1 MKNKIL
7 YDSSQK
13 DQIRCRIKLVFYV
26 YNVIICDD
34 DPAFLDHLK
43 QQLGVIIQ
51 QFNLQIKIYAFTT
64 MEAISDHI
72 IKKCDI
78 AILDI
83 DFAEKT
89 YSGLDIAKRLR
100 SFRSDAVIIF
110 ATNYIE
116 YAPEGYEV
124 QAFRYI
130 LKKDI
135 RLKLENYFKQAI
147 QHLHK
152 NSETIKFK
160 INGEIVDISLEHIL
174 YIEAQLH
181 TVKVIVQTMDYR
193 KHKEYIFYS
202 SIGKLDQQLSE
213 KGFLRVHKS
222 YLVNMA
228 HIKRYQCQKVV
239 LDNGLELSASAS
251 RYAEQKNAICC
262 GKAKLLMD
270 NFISVSWILME
281 MISQFLFCNSFMQK
295 RTWNAL
301 TYFLILLIITW
312 IFVFSNYY
320 TGNIPVIY
328 VSILSCYILSFVCFK
343 GSWPRRI
350 TAVLMCMVL
359 LSVMDTIVVYAWS
372 TLTQIGLEELYSLKY
387 TYFTVGTLS
396 KSISLFIA
404 WLVYRFWPKPAVAY
418 GQLRWLIL
426 ATIFPIISL
435 VMLIVIYDNFQHN
448 EDLSIRA
455 LSFTIAI
462 ALGNIGIMYLI
473 NQLEKS
479 EQEKQRIA
487 LLDQQMEIQMQS
499 ILALEKSYRAQR
511 TASHEFNHH
520 LSTIGALLESNH
532 YEALSQYVRQL
543 QKNQPARV
551 FSINSH
557 HPIIDAVLNQK
568 YQTAKDFNIDMQV
581 KINDLSNISIPND
594 ALVVVLSNLLDNA
607 IEAST
612 HCSSEKIIRLS
623 LILEETIF
631 CTVENTTEP
640 VMFVNDTLPSTK
652 KGSQSHGYGVSNIR
666 KILDGLQ
673 AEYAFR
679 YEEGWFYFVAEIPN

>member
-1 MKNKIL
+1 
-7 YDSSQK
+7 
-13 DQIRCRIKLVFYV
+13 
-26 YNVIICDD
+26 
-34 DPAFLDHLK
+34 
-43 QQLGVIIQ
+43 
-51 QFNLQIKIYAFTT
+51 
-64 MEAISDHI
+64 
-72 IKKCDI
+72 
-78 AILDI
+78 
-83 DFAEKT
+83 
-89 YSGLDIAKRLR
+89 
-100 SFRSDAVIIF
+100 
-110 ATNYIE
+110 
-116 YAPEGYEV
+116 
-124 QAFRYI
+124 
-130 LKKDI
+130 
-135 RLKLENYFKQAI
+135 
-147 QHLHK
+147 
-152 NSETIKFK
+152 
-160 INGEIVDISLEHIL
+160 
-174 YIEAQLH
+174 
-181 TVKVIVQTMDYR
+181 
-193 KHKEYIFYS
+193 
-202 SIGKLDQQLSE
+202 
-213 KGFLRVHKS
+213 
-222 YLVNMA
+222 
-228 HIKRYQCQKVV
+228 
-239 LDNGLELSASAS
+239 
-251 RYAEQKNAICC
+251 
-262 GKAKLLMD
+262 
-270 NFISVSWILME
+270 ME

-295 RTWNAL
+295 RTWSAL
-301 TYFLILLIITW
+301 TYIVIVFIITW

-328 VSILSCYILSFVCFK
+328 ISILSCYILSFVCFK

-359 LSVMDTIVVYAWS
+359 LSVMDTVVVYAWS

-396 KSISLFIA
+396 KSISLFTS
-404 WLVYRFWPKPAVAY
+404 WLIYRFWPKPAVAHR
-418 GQLRWLIL
+418 QLRWLVL
-426 ATIFPIISL
+426 AIVFPIISL

-448 EDLSIRA
+448 EDLSIQA

-520 LSTIGALLESNH
+520 LTTIGALLESNQ

-543 QKNQPARV
+543 QKNQPTRV

-568 YQTAKDFNIDMQV
+568 YQTAKDFDIDMQV
-581 KINDLSNISIPND
+581 RINDLSNISIPDD

-612 HCSSEKIIRLS
+612 HCSSEKIVRLS
-623 LILEETIF
+623 LILEGTIF

-640 VMFVNDTLPSTK
+640 VTFVNDTLPSTK

-666 KILDGLQ
+666 KILDDLH
-673 AEYAFR
+673 AEYVFR